1 MAICRRL
8 WKAVSLLLAVCAVC
22 QAVVASAAQPA
33 KALSATSYVVD
44 IRDCGAVGDGKT
56 PCTAALQK
64 AIDQCAA
71 RGGGTVRLPAG
82 TWLTGTVY
90 LESNLTLVLEKDC
103 VLLGSR
109 KHEDYARPR
118 AAANPNAKPAK
129 RGCAA
134 VLAGAHLENV
144 SLRGEGTIDGQG
156 DAFRDKTRLR
166 PKNVYL
172 DQCRNVKIEGIRL
185 RSAGSWMFHARH
197 CDGLTIRKIDLFN
210 HVAFNNDGLD
220 IDSSRNVLIEDCRVD
235 SDDDAIVLKSLSRDP
250 CRNVVVRNCT
260 ISSHCNAIKMG
271 TESGG
276 GFQNITVK
284 DCTVHSPRKSQKTY
298 GAQRGLAGIAL
309 EIVDGGTLEN
319 VVVSGIRID
328 GVTVPI
334 FLRLGDRA
342 RVYGPKTAKQDTPKP
357 AVGKFRHVVLRD
369 IVAQN
374 VSPTGCSITG
384 LPGHPIEDVLL
395 ENISLA
401 FEGGGAK
408 EQASRKIPE
417 RPESYPEST
426 MFGVLPAYGL
436 YGRHVTG
443 LVLRNVAF
451 ETRAAD
457 LRHAIMFDDVKRLT
471 IEDFRAGWAP
481 GSAALIRMVQVEQ
494 AAIRV
499 CKSPAGAD
507 PFLLVEGDRT
517 RQVVLEKNDLSAA
530 AKPVAIGDGVSPEA
544 VSR

>member
-1 MAICRRL
+1 MAMCSTLRE
-8 WKAVSLLLAVCAVC
+8 AVLHLLAVCAAF
-22 QAVVASAAQPA
+22 QAVAAAAEQQAKSPA
-33 KALSATSYVVD
+33 AAHVVD

-56 PCTAALQK
+56 LCTAALQK

-118 AAANPNAKPAK
+118 VPAISDSKQAAF
-129 RGCAA
+129 RYAA
-134 VLAGAHLENV
+134 VLAGADLENV
-144 SLRGEGTIDGQG
+144 TLRGEGTIDGQG
-156 DAFRDKTRLR
+156 EAFRDKTKLR
-166 PKNVYL
+166 PKNIYL
-172 DQCRNVKIEGIRL
+172 QQCRNVKIEGIRL

-250 CRNVVVRNCT
+250 CRNVVARNCT

-284 DCTVHSPRKSQKTY
+284 DCTVHSPHKSQKTY

-319 VVVSGIRID
+319 VVISGVRID

-334 FLRLGDRA
+334 FLRLGNRA
-342 RVYGPKTAKQDTPKP
+342 RVYGQKPARQETPKP
-357 AVGKFRHVVLRD
+357 EVGKFRHVVLRD

-374 VSPTGCSITG
+374 VSPIGCSITG

-395 ENISLA
+395 ENVTLG
-401 FEGGGAK
+401 FEGGGTK

-443 LVLRNVAF
+443 LALRNVRF
-451 ETRAAD
+451 ETRSPD
-457 LRHAIMFDDVKRLT
+457 LRHAMMFDDVQRLS
-471 IEDFRAGWAP
+471 IEAFGAGWAP

-494 AAIRV
+494 AVIRA

-530 AKPVAIGDGVSPEA
+530 AKPVSIGPDVSPQA